1 MTHRTGGSDPLLIET
16 KDVVII
22 SASPLSMRLLT
33 NLGSPD
39 CHPADDETKQVCAQ
53 VSTHCRRQ
61 GGSLAELGMQFPWVN
76 PKIHSTLV
84 DTGNPDNI
92 RKNIDCLTSTY
103 DVDLLAEVQEM
114 LKPIHNLTW

>member
-1 MTHRTGGSDPLLIET
+1 MRRSQPLQ
-16 KDVVII
+16 K
-22 SASPLSMRLLT
+22 A
-33 NLGSPD
+33 
-39 CHPADDETKQVCAQ
+39 KQVCAQ

-61 GGSLAELGMQFPWVN
+61 GGDLAELGMQFSLAN
-76 PKIHSTLV
+76 PNIHSTLM
-84 DTGNPDNI
+84 GAANPDNV